1 METEKFLAGHGF
13 KDSDELFDVINP
25 YTNSVIKRVY
35 RSSAEDVNI
44 ALDYLGNA
52 YKEYSTV
59 PTYAR
64 SRLIYEISKRLYRQR
79 EEFIKLISLETG
91 KPKFYSSAEIER
103 AILTFRLGIDL
114 SRNIPGEVLDLDLM
128 PGSEGK
134 TGIVKRFPI
143 GIIFAITPWN
153 FPLNL
158 VAHKLSPA
166 LATGNVVLLKPAS
179 SAMTCGLNL
188 VRIIFEAS
196 KFIGLKHCPVNVIT
210 STGKDVDKFVSDE
223 RVKMVSFT
231 GSHEV
236 GWELKKKAVK
246 QKVSLE
252 LGGNAGAII
261 EDSKD
266 LKTAA
271 KKVAIGGFAQAGQ
284 SCIAV
289 QRVFVNE
296 IIHDEFLKELNN
308 ETAKIKF
315 GDPFN
320 PETIIGPM
328 ISEDE
333 AKRIESWVEEAKSN
347 NAKIHTGGT
356 RNQALYSP
364 TIITDAS
371 DNERVNADE
380 VFAPVITV
388 TPYSDFNEAIE
399 KVNNSKFGLQA
410 GVFTN
415 DSDKVFYSFKNLECG
430 GVIIND
436 VPTYRMDSM
445 PYGGVKDSGNTREG
459 VRYAAEEMTE
469 RKVLVITS

>member
-1 METEKFLAGHGF
+1 MESEKFLAGHGF
-13 KDSDELFDVINP
+13 KSSDEVFDVINP
-25 YTNSVIKRVY
+25 YTNSVIKKVY
-35 RSSAEDVNI
+35 RSQQSDIDNS
-44 ALDYLGNA
+44 LDYLTEA
-52 YKEYSTV
+52 YKEYSKV
-59 PTYAR
+59 PTYLR
-64 SRLIYEISKRLYRQR
+64 SRLLYEISKRLYRQR
-79 EEFIKLISLETG
+79 EEFIKLIALETG
-91 KPKFYSSAEIER
+91 KPKFYGSAEIDR

-114 SRNIPGEVLDLDLM
+114 SRNIPGEVLDLDLL

-134 TGIVKRFPI
+134 TGIVKRFPL
-143 GIIFAITPWN
+143 GVIFAITPWN
-153 FPLNL
+153 FPINL

-188 VRIIFEAS
+188 VRIIFDAS
-196 KFIGLKHCPVNVIT
+196 KKIGLKHCPVNAIT
-210 STGKDVDKFVSDE
+210 SSGKDVDNFVSDE

-236 GWELKKKAVK
+236 GWELRKKTIK
-246 QKVSLE
+246 QKISLE

-266 LKTAA
+266 LKATA

-296 IIHDEFLKELNN
+296 NIYEEFLKELKD
-308 ETAKIKF
+308 ETSKLKF
-315 GDPFN
+315 GDPFD
-320 PETIIGPM
+320 PETLIGPM

-333 AKRIESWVEEAKSN
+333 AKRIESWVEEAKGN
-347 NAKIHTGGT
+347 NAKVHTGGE
-356 RNQALYSP
+356 RIQALYKP
-364 TIITDAS
+364 TIISNAS
-371 DNERVNADE
+371 ENEKVNAEE
-380 VFAPVITV
+380 VFAPVISISA
-388 TPYSDFNEAIE
+388 YKEFSEAIE
-399 KVNNSKFGLQA
+399 RVNNSKFGLQA
-410 GVFTN
+410 GVFTS
-415 DSDKVFYSFKNLECG
+415 DTDKVFYAFNNLECG